1 MRTVAEADINK
12 KRWYVLQVYS
22 GYEKIVKQAL
32 QEKVKRSNLED
43 GFGKILVP
51 TEEIIELKGGEQR
64 TSERKFY
71 PGYVLIEMVMN
82 DENWHF
88 VKSISKKVL
97 GFVGGTSKNPSPI
110 AAKE

>member
-88 VKSISKKVL
+88 VKSISKKSF
-97 GFVGGTSKNPSPI
+97 GFCRRDQ
-110 AAKE
+110 